1 MTATWPESVD
11 PVVDSDHVVMLA
23 YATPARGAVL
33 LPVTNFGVRDRE
45 AGTITVNSSVGAWKK
60 LERMR
65 RDPHVALAFHTRRHA
80 SHDRGEYV
88 LVQGTASLS
97 EPIPDYPSTV
107 IDNWERV
114 EPWRDLNP
122 LVKRWL
128 RVYAL
133 RVAIVVKA
141 ERVVVWPGLRCE
153 GPPEVHGA
161 ALRENPSPQSPP
173 RNGTGPRIDHVRAAR
188 RVARLPDALL
198 GWIGSDRFPF
208 VVPVRIE
215 GSDGG
220 GILLG
225 TAPGLVPPGGRRAGL
240 TAHSFSRN
248 VVGQSQRKHT
258 GWLVARE
265 DGRLVYAPHT
275 DSSYRFPPSQA
286 LFHLVAGGGTRLWA
300 RRGRRAGVAVG

>member
-11 PVVDSDHVVMLA
+11 PVVDRDHVVMLA

-33 LPVTNFGVRDRE
+33 LPVTNFGIRDRE

-80 SHDRGEYV
+80 AHDRGDYV

-97 EPIPDYPSTV
+97 EPIPDYPTTV

-128 RVYAL
+128 RVYGM
-133 RVAIVVKA
+133 RVAIEVRA

-161 ALRENPSPQSPP
+161 PLPEDPAPQSPP
-173 RNGTGPRIDHVRAAR
+173 RKGTGPRIDHGRAAR
-188 RVARLPDALL
+188 RARRLPDVLL

-208 VVPVRIE
+208 VVPVRV
-215 GSDGG
+215 GGADDG
-220 GILLG
+220 GILLDA
-225 TAPGLVPPGGRRAGL
+225 APGLVPPGGRRAGL

-258 GWLVARE
+258 GWLEAGD

-275 DSSYRFPPSQA
+275 DSSYRFPPSRA

-300 RRGRRAGVAVG
+300 HRARRAGVAEG